1 MSHSLTIRVFGT
13 DCPYTTPE
21 TLIDQGGCTVAEAD
35 NTVMAISM
43 VIIIPRMCIDIK
55 KVHEYDCMFLLWYS

>member
-21 TLIDQGGCTVAEAD
+21 TLIDQGLFTVAEAE
-35 NTVMAISM
+35 NITMTASM
-43 VIIIPRMCIDIK
+43 IVKNPRMCIKIIK
-55 KVHEYDCMFLLWYS
+55 KVHDMLLL